1 MMVSIDSRHL
11 VALQHAAREY
21 ADKRHT
27 AVVDDVNQATAAMIE
42 AGVFPVK
49 RWGVDT
55 VWATDGGFGPP
66 KALIEKYGIDGKKVR
81 G

>member
-1 MMVSIDSRHL
+1 MKVEIDSRHL

-21 ADKRHT
+21 ADQRHT
-27 AVVDDVNQATAAMIE
+27 GVVDDVNQATAAMIE
-42 AGVFPVK
+42 AGVYPVK
-49 RWGVDT
+49 RAGVDT

-66 KALIEKYGIDGKKVR
+66 KAMIERYGLDGKKVR